1 MIPSIEWYTKT
12 KNIQHL
18 REGREESIM
27 NSPNSTSDSSWNQ
40 PGSLG
45 VPATDVIAEGGVDP
59 GSISP
64 QQTRLRGIDINTPET
79 TDNALARPAQ
89 IDPRYFA
96 PTRNLMD
103 VSPSILNM
111 LSFGFEA

>member
-1 MIPSIEWYTKT
+1 
-12 KNIQHL
+12 
-18 REGREESIM
+18 M

-64 QQTRLRGIDINTPET
+64 PETRLRGIDIQTPQT
-79 TDNALARPAQ
+79 TDNTLTRPVQ
-89 IDPRYFA
+89 IDPRYIA
-96 PTRNLMD
+96 PTRYWPTGWPV
-103 VSPSILNM
+103 VSPTVHDPSQSTNYL
-111 LSFGFEA
+111 